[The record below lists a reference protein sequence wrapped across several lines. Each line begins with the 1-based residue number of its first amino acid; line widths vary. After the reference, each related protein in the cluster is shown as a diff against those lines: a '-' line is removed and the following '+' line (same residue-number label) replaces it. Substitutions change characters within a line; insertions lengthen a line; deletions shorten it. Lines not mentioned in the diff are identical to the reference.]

1 MDPPARSSFGAM
13 KRPWFRVLWLG
24 WLAFATTSVSAQAPN
39 EYQVKAL
46 FLLRF
51 AQFVEWPDTAFT
63 DAQAPL
69 VIGVLGQDPF
79 GASLDEAVAGE
90 TANRRSIVVQR
101 FRNPDE
107 IKTCHILFI
116 SGSEGERLE
125 QIFARLRGRPILT
138 VGDGEAF
145 AWRGGVI
152 RFLAENSRTRFR
164 VNLTAAKEA
173 NLLVSSKLLRSAEV
187 IDPGQKQP

>member
-1 MDPPARSSFGAM
+1 M

-24 WLAFATTSVSAQAPN
+24 WLAFATTSVSAQAPS

-51 AQFVEWPDTAFT
+51 AQFVEWPDTTFA

-79 GASLDEAVAGE
+79 GPSLDEAVAGE

-101 FRNPDE
+101 YRNPDE
-107 IKTCHILFI
+107 IKRCHILFI

-187 IDPGQKQP
+187 IAPGQKQP